1 MPTFQD
7 LAAWYTKNTTRRIP
21 LLEQL
26 SAEDLA
32 KEVDYIG
39 LRNDPAVAYLNIAIR
54 HTVHHRGQLSTYMRG
69 MGAAFPPSTEK
80 VPMSLIRRWTEVP
93 SCRRPHSDPLLFET
107 GT

>member
-1 MPTFQD
+1 MPTCQD

-69 MGAAFPPSTEK
+69 MGAAVPAIYVESADEPYPPMDGSTV
-80 VPMSLIRRWTEVP
+80 VPP
-93 SCRRPHSDPLLFET
+93 PAF
-107 GT
+107 